1 MIRYL
6 CVNGNKF
13 PFNDVR
19 MRRAVSLAI
28 DRNDLVKSLYLGYG
42 EPTNNILNY
51 TSPAYKAFPVKYDL
65 QEAKRLAKEVL
76 GDKRYEIT
84 YCINSRE
91 PLQKVKLN

>member
-1 MIRYL
+1 MRSGEIDAVLDINAIHPFMAEELKKNSNFVVESNKSTMIRYL

-51 TSPAYKAFPVKYDL
+51 TSPAYKAFL
-65 QEAKRLAKEVL
+65 
-76 GDKRYEIT
+76 
-84 YCINSRE
+84 
-91 PLQKVKLN
+91 